1 MKERT
6 QKSNTFFGGAAI
18 LAVSIAI
25 VKIIGALYK
34 IPLGRILGDV
44 GFGHFNNAYA
54 IYNLLLMISTAG
66 LPVAMS
72 KTISE
77 ANALDRRNQVNRV
90 FRVALVTFVILGSIS
105 SLVMFVFAQPLANLQ
120 GDSLAAPAVRV
131 MALSCFFVCTMS
143 AYRGYAQGHSDM
155 VPTAV
160 SQVLEALTKLGVG
173 LVLAWYILYLGFG
186 SEFSAAGA
194 IGGVT
199 ASGFVSLVYLMIRHH
214 RRNSGR
220 GLAPTDDKPERA
232 GQILKTLAAIAI
244 PITFGSAALQLMT
257 MLETKIYMGQLLN
270 LGYTQS
276 AADTMRGVY
285 GMCLTIFNMPCAFI
299 TPITISIIP
308 AITSHLTLCG
318 DDEAKATEESAV
330 RITGL
335 IAMPCAFGL
344 ALLAEPITALLGG
357 YSGGNLAMATR
368 LMTVLGFTIIFN
380 ALVLVSTAI
389 MQAHGHAGRP
399 VINMLIGGV
408 VNLVAVYVLAG
419 MPLINILGTPTGL
432 LMGYVVISILNI
444 LSMRRLLPKPPAI
457 LPNLLRSFFAAA
469 VMGVLAWGALWA
481 LKAVGVREIGTGRLI
496 LCAVPVLV
504 GVVSYFFTAVKFK
517 VITHE
522 DCLLLPK
529 GEKIAKILKL

>member
-1 MKERT
+1 
-6 QKSNTFFGGAAI
+6 
-18 LAVSIAI
+18 
-25 VKIIGALYK
+25 
-34 IPLGRILGDV
+34 
-44 GFGHFNNAYA
+44 
-54 IYNLLLMISTAG
+54 
-66 LPVAMS
+66 
-72 KTISE
+72 
-77 ANALDRRNQVNRV
+77 
-90 FRVALVTFVILGSIS
+90 
-105 SLVMFVFAQPLANLQ
+105 
-120 GDSLAAPAVRV
+120 
-131 MALSCFFVCTMS
+131 
-143 AYRGYAQGHSDM
+143 
-155 VPTAV
+155 
-160 SQVLEALTKLGVG
+160 
-173 LVLAWYILYLGFG
+173 
-186 SEFSAAGA
+186 
-194 IGGVT
+194 
-199 ASGFVSLVYLMIRHH
+199 
-214 RRNSGR
+214 
-220 GLAPTDDKPERA
+220 
-232 GQILKTLAAIAI
+232 
-244 PITFGSAALQLMT
+244 
-257 MLETKIYMGQLLN
+257 
-270 LGYTQS
+270 
-276 AADTMRGVY
+276 
-285 GMCLTIFNMPCAFI
+285 MPCAFI

-419 MPLINILGTPTGL
+419 MPLINILGTPIGL

-481 LKAVGVREIGTGRLI
+481 LKAIGVREIGTGRLI
-496 LCAVPVLV
+496 LCAMPVLV